1 MRDTLVTHHG
11 NDEMRFL
18 IEKVKLVTL
27 VTLVTH
33 HVNPTRMRAH
43 TRTWAGVNLYMCHH
57 VSHTRLDNMRPPR

>member
-1 MRDTLVTHHG
+1 
-11 NDEMRFL
+11 MRFL

-43 TRTWAGVNLYMCHH
+43 TRTCAGVNLYMCHH

>member
-1 MRDTLVTHHG
+1 
-11 NDEMRFL
+11 MRFL

-43 TRTWAGVNLYMCHH
+43 TRTCAGANLYMCHH
-57 VSHTRLDNMRPPR
+57 VSHPRLDNMRTHDEHRTVNHTAKDR